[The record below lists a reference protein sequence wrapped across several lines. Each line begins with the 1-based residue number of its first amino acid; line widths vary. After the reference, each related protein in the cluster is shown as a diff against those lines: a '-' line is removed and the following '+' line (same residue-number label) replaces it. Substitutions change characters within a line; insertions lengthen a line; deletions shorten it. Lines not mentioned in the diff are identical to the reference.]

1 MIATGQ
7 PAVITCPI
15 IGGFASS
22 NPNHP
27 RTLGDIVRHGIDA
40 VHAGAAALHIHARDA
55 EGEVTQDAAVYE
67 EIGAAIRAEVPGVI
81 LNYTTGGSVG
91 MSGDERLGSVAAR
104 PELASLDCGSMNFG
118 QAVFINSPEF
128 IDRCAT
134 EMRAAGVK
142 PEIECFEAG
151 GGAPGAPPA
160 PPGKGGSPP
169 PVPGGPRRPGR
180 G

>member
-22 NPNHP
+22 NPNPP
-27 RTLGDIVRHGIDA
+27 RTPGGIVRHRVAAGP
-40 VHAGAAALHIHARDA
+40 AGAAALHIHARDA

-67 EIGAAIRAEVPGVI
+67 EIGAAIRAEVPDVI

-118 QAVFINSPEF
+118 QAAVIHP
-128 IDRCAT
+128 
-134 EMRAAGVK
+134 
-142 PEIECFEAG
+142 
-151 GGAPGAPPA
+151 PGAPH
-160 PPGKGGSPP
+160 
-169 PVPGGPRRPGR
+169 R
-180 G
+180 